1 MTTQVFIRMLRPK
14 TYVFNVNLKS
24 PIIQIKKELK
34 SFLIDNYDEE
44 SRIPLNQMG
53 LMYSIHHMEDNKT
66 LEDYNITKDDTLYV
80 YIKYVKVAERM
91 PSFILL

>member
-14 TYVFNVNLKS
+14 TYIFNVNLKS
-24 PIIQIKKELK
+24 PIIEIKKQLK
-34 SFLIDNYDEE
+34 LFLINNNDEE
-44 SRIPLNQMG
+44 SRIPLNQIG
-53 LMYSIHHMEDNKT
+53 LMYNIHRMEDNFT
-66 LEDYNITKDDTLYV
+66 LEDYNITKDATLYV

>member
-14 TYVFNVNLKS
+14 TYIFNVNLKS
-24 PIIQIKKELK
+24 PIIEIKKQLK
-34 SFLIDNYDEE
+34 LFLINNNDEE
-44 SRIPLNQMG
+44 SRIPLNQIG
-53 LMYSIHHMEDNKT
+53 LMYNIHHMEDNFT
-66 LEDYNITKDDTLYV
+66 LEDYNITKDATLYV

>member
-14 TYVFNVNLKS
+14 TYIFNVNLKS
-24 PIIQIKKELK
+24 PIIEIKKQLK
-34 SFLIDNYDEE
+34 LFLINNNDEE
-44 SRIPLNQMG
+44 SRIPLNQIG
-53 LMYSIHHMEDNKT
+53 LMYNIHHIEDNFT
-66 LEDYNITKDDTLYV
+66 LEDYNITKDATLYV